1 MGGVGALEVAVLE
14 GVGCATEIVN
24 VPFTEGAV
32 RGAVAVDDHTHL
44 VPNHQLALGIRV
56 VPLELLERGV
66 EHLGVEFL
74 REEFGWVVG
83 VELGGVVGRQPITVP
98 FVGRG
103 VQTVFIVDFVE
114 QVPVEL
120 VAFAETE
127 GCGGG

>member
-1 MGGVGALEVAVLE
+1 MGALEVAVLE
-14 GVGCATEIVN
+14 GVGRATEIAN
-24 VPFTEGAV
+24 VPFAEGAV
-32 RGAVAVDDHTHL
+32 RGAVAVDDHPHL
-44 VPNHQLALGIRV
+44 VPNHQLALGIRIV
-56 VPLELLERGV
+56 TFELLKRGV

-83 VELGGVVGRQPITVP
+83 VKLGGVVGRHPITVP

-120 VAFAETE
+120 VAFAEAE

>member
-1 MGGVGALEVAVLE
+1 MGALEVAVLE
-14 GVGCATEIVN
+14 GVGRATEIAN

-32 RGAVAVDDHTHL
+32 RGAVAVDDHPHL
-44 VPNHQLALGIRV
+44 VPNHQLALGIRIV
-56 VPLELLERGV
+56 TFELLKRGV

-83 VELGGVVGRQPITVP
+83 VKLGGVVGRHPITVP

-120 VAFAETE
+120 VAFAEAE